1 MQKFHSSLGIN
12 QVLSEQSRQDTWL
25 GLCCKVEGTGSWSV
39 VILSV
44 LYLSVRFQFVLFLR
58 SKFNRKLAY
67 VTPSLELTWIL
78 QSTNII
84 KCMELMLGFLIHV
97 QPQAGTVTSHSKQDL
112 ADRTHWRLFHG
123 AVVLHSPSR
132 SNLITWSLGSK
143 SRRVRKYVV
152 FNPII
157 HFEDGAKGPHK
168 DPGALQEQKG
178 KKGIPPTG
186 PQRMLLCQLS
196 LLRLMYNIW
205 ATECMVHLHSVKSLH
220 S

>member
-44 LYLSVRFQFVLFLR
+44 LYLSVRFQFVLFLH

-78 QSTNII
+78 QSKNII

-112 ADRTHWRLFHG
+112 ADRIHWRLFHG

-132 SNLITWSLGSK
+132 SNLITWSLGRAEGSGNVMCLTQLFISK
-143 SRRVRKYVV
+143 M
-152 FNPII
+152 
-157 HFEDGAKGPHK
+157 
-168 DPGALQEQKG
+168 EQKDHTRTQVHS
-178 KKGIPPTG
+178 KNRKARKGFHPRG
-186 PQRMLLCQLS
+186 PRGCCS
-196 LLRLMYNIW
+196 
-205 ATECMVHLHSVKSLH
+205 ASSVTWDSCTISELQNAWYIYTL
-220 S
+220 

>member
-112 ADRTHWRLFHG
+112 ADRTHWRLFMAQWFYIHQ
-123 AVVLHSPSR
+123 VDQ
-132 SNLITWSLGSK
+132 ITWSLGNK

-205 ATECMVHLHSVKSLH
+205 ATECMVHLHSVKPLH